1 MWGGFKSFFK
11 NLSQGKEIREDK
23 EVNTMV
29 AVITSLGS
37 GKYEAKRKGH
47 CTSANHSL
55 TRLTTNTKRKTS
67 DLKAEKLAILAGEKR
82 RRICVVGKRERN
94 VAQAMGTDHPT
105 LPVVTYPTLALPGAQ
120 DGPTNGTGDDEKM
133 TESGERDNPQ

>member
-47 CTSANHSL
+47 CMSAKHSL
-55 TRLTTNTKRKTS
+55 TRLTTNTKRKTA
-67 DLKAEKLAILAGEKR
+67 DLIAEKLTILPVGEKR
-82 RRICVVGKRERN
+82 RRICVVGKSERN
-94 VAQAMGTDHPT
+94 VEQAMGTDHPT

-133 TESGERDNPQ
+133 TE

>member
-1 MWGGFKSFFK
+1 LWGGFKSFFK

-47 CTSANHSL
+47 CMSAKHSL
-55 TRLTTNTKRKTS
+55 TRLTTNTKRKTA
-67 DLKAEKLAILAGEKR
+67 DLIAEKLTILPVGEKR
-82 RRICVVGKRERN
+82 RRIRVVVGKRERN
-94 VAQAMGTDHPT
+94 VAQANTDHLK
-105 LPVVTYPTLALPGAQ
+105 LPVVT